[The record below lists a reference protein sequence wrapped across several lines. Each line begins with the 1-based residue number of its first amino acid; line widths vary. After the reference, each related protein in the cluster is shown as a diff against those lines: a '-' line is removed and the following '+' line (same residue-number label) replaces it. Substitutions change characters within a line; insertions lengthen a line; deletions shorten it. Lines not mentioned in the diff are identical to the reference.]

1 MTELHE
7 HVRNERNRRGWS
19 VRSAATAGG
28 ISNTTW
34 GGFESTGRVTDAVR
48 IGVAQAFD
56 WPTTWPESPPAL
68 TPLVDGE
75 PSNADLSA
83 KLDALLQSNA
93 ALHELVRNM
102 GAVVERLAGP
112 APSQRPPDD
121 QPSRETPRSRT

>member
-7 HVRNERNRRGWS
+7 HVRNERKRRGWS
-19 VRSAATAGG
+19 VRRAATAGG

-34 GGFESTGRVTDAVR
+34 GTFEAAGQVTDTVR
-48 IGVAQAFD
+48 VGVAQAFG
-56 WPTTWPESPPAL
+56 WPTTWPEGPPAL
-68 TPLVDGE
+68 TPLVEGE
-75 PSNADLSA
+75 PSNADLAA

-112 APSQRPPDD
+112 APSTPPPAD
-121 QPSRETPRSRT
+121 QTSRETPRSRS